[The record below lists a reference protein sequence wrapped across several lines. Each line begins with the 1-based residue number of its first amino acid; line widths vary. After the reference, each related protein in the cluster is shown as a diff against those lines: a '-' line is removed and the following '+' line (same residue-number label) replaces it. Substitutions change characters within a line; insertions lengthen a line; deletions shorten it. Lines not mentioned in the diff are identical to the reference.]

1 MAPAL
6 ASHGSQNN
14 MNFLDGLLI
23 LLYLVLGTLGITLLG
38 SWALK
43 LFKPRK

>member
-1 MAPAL
+1 MTFAL
-6 ASHGSQNN
+6 ASHGSQDN
-14 MNFLDGLLI
+14 MNFLNGLLI
-23 LLYLVLGTLGITLLG
+23 LLYLVLGTLGIALLG